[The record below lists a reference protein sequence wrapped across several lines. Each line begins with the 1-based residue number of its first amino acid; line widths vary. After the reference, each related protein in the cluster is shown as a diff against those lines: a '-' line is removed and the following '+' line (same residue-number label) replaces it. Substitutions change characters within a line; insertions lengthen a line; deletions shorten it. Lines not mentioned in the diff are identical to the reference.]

1 MFYMVP
7 QYIVITVGEIM
18 FSISGLGFA
27 YAQVIYENNYFKK
40 NKQKLKR
47 RVTDYIDHLN

>member
-27 YAQVIYENNYFKK
+27 YAQVIYENNYLKK
-40 NKQKLKR
+40 KQAEIKKKGYRL
-47 RVTDYIDHLN
+47 Y